1 MVDAAIGHVFPP
13 CPCSYNARDAMLY
26 ALGIGCTVEGG
37 DESELRY
44 LYEKAEDFAP
54 FPTMALALGFCGSVG
69 HDAVPYPPPHGAMG
83 QIPPGER
90 DAASFALCTSTARLR
105 LTSNAYVVTRPRH
118 PSDRPVDGSPRRG
131 KGQVLECIHPS
142 PYQN

>member
-1 MVDAAIGHVFPP
+1 MAESVDASLAVGHVFPP

-37 DESELRY
+37 DGSELRH
-44 LYEKAEDFAP
+44 LYELADDFAP
-54 FPTMALALGFCGSVG
+54 FPTLALTLGFRGLVG

-90 DAASFALCTSTARLR
+90 RASDCERCPAPPPRPPPSAPRS
-105 LTSNAYVVTRPRH
+105 LTSN
-118 PSDRPVDGSPRRG
+118 
-131 KGQVLECIHPS
+131 I
-142 PYQN
+142 